1 MSDSAMGEETTEEE
15 SAGKETKKRRV
26 PACTRKTGRDFLGYE
41 IEMKKSFWVWNS

>member
-15 SAGKETKKRRV
+15 SAGRRDQKEEC
-26 PACTRKTGRDFLGYE
+26 ACVHAKTGRDFLGYE